1 MVLTRVNNWLP
12 HAHDAVRTCFQ
23 HGDAVRVREENKKK
37 SSMLRSSLLSSLR
50 VLRGRNA
57 VVLLSHVNRLS
68 PHLVRVSLS
77 EAKRNSDPL
86 ISLLDRSKSDAANRS
101 LLETFENLQTEYRR
115 KPLGRKLVRSFGI
128 VRKIQMESDVE
139 QLLELYDFV
148 KNEENF
154 DPDDEAAISVQVALF
169 PRFAALAGKE
179 QSNKITDLHRVKWAA
194 DNLLKTMRRRS
205 HHFEPAHL
213 ASAVWN
219 IAAQGITDTS
229 YFLHFEK
236 EIRSRNTS
244 LFTHKDLSMI
254 MWAYGKAQ
262 FCASLL
268 FKKLRHEIMARDLSR
283 FTVEEICNIVWAYA
297 RTGEPSAKL
306 YFALKVEILR
316 RDLKQV
322 EESSLIVIL
331 WSYSVNAVNIKPLFR
346 AIKYEIL
353 RRGLHCFTHRQLSQ
367 MVGSYA
373 LQNMHAPD
381 LFEEVSSEIMQRGVQ
396 NFHPG
401 WLVTVAD
408 SFAKTENYNRDLFK
422 IIGEHI
428 MNVDLSVYEP
438 LQVIRLFWAFINAGL
453 LTKSLHNKLTNQIVL
468 CDFPELKDISLEE
481 LVKALENNDFKA
493 PELVAA
499 TEAELVRRSEGKC

>member
-1 MVLTRVNNWLP
+1 
-12 HAHDAVRTCFQ
+12 
-23 HGDAVRVREENKKK
+23 
-37 SSMLRSSLLSSLR
+37 MLRSSLLLNLR
-50 VLRGRNA
+50 VLQGRNA
-57 VVLLSHVNRLS
+57 LVLLSHVNRLS
-68 PHLVRVSLS
+68 PHLMRVSSS

-86 ISLLDRSKSDAANRS
+86 ISLLDRTKSDGANRS

-115 KPLGRKLVRSFGI
+115 KPMGRKLVRSFGI
-128 VRKIQMESDVE
+128 VRKIQMEADVE
-139 QLLELYDFV
+139 RLLELYDFV

-154 DPDDEAAISVQVALF
+154 DPDDAAVISVQVALF

-179 QSNKITDLHRVKWAA
+179 QSNKITDFHGVKVAA

-205 HHFEPAHL
+205 HYFDPAHL

-219 IAAQGITDTS
+219 IAAHGHGITDKS
-229 YFLHFEK
+229 YFIHFEK
-236 EIRSRNTS
+236 EISSRNTS
-244 LFTHKDLSMI
+244 LFTHRDLSMI

-262 FCASLL
+262 FRAALL
-268 FKKLRHEIMARDLSR
+268 FKKLRHEIMARDLAR

-306 YFALKVEILR
+306 FFALKIEILR
-316 RDLKQV
+316 RDLKEV

-381 LFEEVSSEIMQRGVQ
+381 LFEEVSSEIMQRGIQ
-396 NFHPG
+396 NFEPG

-408 SFAKTENYNRDLFK
+408 SFAKTENYNQDLFK

-428 MNVDLSVYEP
+428 MNVDLSKYEP
-438 LQVIRLFWAFINAGL
+438 LQVIRLFWAFINAGF

-468 CDFPELKDISLEE
+468 CDFLELKDVSLEE

-499 TEAELVRRSEGKC
+499 TEAELVRRSESKC

>member
-1 MVLTRVNNWLP
+1 
-12 HAHDAVRTCFQ
+12 
-23 HGDAVRVREENKKK
+23 
-37 SSMLRSSLLSSLR
+37 MLRSSLLLNLR
-50 VLRGRNA
+50 VLQGRNA
-57 VVLLSHVNRLS
+57 LVLLSHVNRLS
-68 PHLVRVSLS
+68 PRLMRVSSS

-86 ISLLDRSKSDAANRS
+86 ISLLDRTKSDGANRS

-115 KPLGRKLVRSFGI
+115 KPMGRKLVRSFGI
-128 VRKIQMESDVE
+128 VRKIQMEADVE

-154 DPDDEAAISVQVALF
+154 DPDDAAAISVQVALF

-179 QSNKITDLHRVKWAA
+179 QSNKITDFHRVKAAA

-205 HHFEPAHL
+205 RHFDPAHL

-219 IAAQGITDTS
+219 IAAHGHGITDKS
-229 YFLHFEK
+229 YFIHFEK

-244 LFTHKDLSMI
+244 LFTHRDLSMI

-262 FCASLL
+262 FRAALL
-268 FKKLRHEIMARDLSR
+268 FKKLRREIMARDLAR

-297 RTGEPSAKL
+297 WTGEPSAKL
-306 YFALKVEILR
+306 FFALKIEILR
-316 RDLKQV
+316 RDLKEV

-353 RRGLHCFTHRQLSQ
+353 RRGLHCFTYRQLSQ

-381 LFEEVSSEIMQRGVQ
+381 LFEEVSSEIMQRGIQ
-396 NFHPG
+396 NFEPG

-438 LQVIRLFWAFINAGL
+438 LQVIRLFWAFINAGF

-468 CDFPELKDISLEE
+468 CDFPELKDVSLEE

-499 TEAELVRRSEGKC
+499 TEAELVRRSESKC

>member
-1 MVLTRVNNWLP
+1 
-12 HAHDAVRTCFQ
+12 
-23 HGDAVRVREENKKK
+23 
-37 SSMLRSSLLSSLR
+37 MLRSSLLLNLR
-50 VLRGRNA
+50 VLQGRNA
-57 VVLLSHVNRLS
+57 QVLLSHVNRLS
-68 PHLVRVSLS
+68 PRLMRVSSS

-86 ISLLDRSKSDAANRS
+86 ISLLDRTKSDGANRS

-115 KPLGRKLVRSFGI
+115 KPMGRKLVRSFGI
-128 VRKIQMESDVE
+128 VRKIQMEADVE
-139 QLLELYDFV
+139 QLLELHDFV

-154 DPDDEAAISVQVALF
+154 DPDDAAAISVQVALF

-179 QSNKITDLHRVKWAA
+179 QSNKITDFHRVKVAA

-205 HHFEPAHL
+205 HHFDPAHL

-219 IAAQGITDTS
+219 IAAHGHGITDKS
-229 YFLHFEK
+229 YFIHFEK

-244 LFTHKDLSMI
+244 LFTHRDLSMI

-262 FCASLL
+262 FRASLL
-268 FKKLRHEIMARDLSR
+268 FKKLRREIMARDLAR

-306 YFALKVEILR
+306 FFALKIEILR
-316 RDLKQV
+316 RDLKEV

-353 RRGLHCFTHRQLSQ
+353 RRGLHCFTYRQLSQ

-381 LFEEVSSEIMQRGVQ
+381 LFEEVSSEIMQRGIQ
-396 NFHPG
+396 NFEPG

-438 LQVIRLFWAFINAGL
+438 LQVIRLFWAFINAGF

-468 CDFPELKDISLEE
+468 CDFPELKDVSLEE

-499 TEAELVRRSEGKC
+499 TEAELVRRSESKC